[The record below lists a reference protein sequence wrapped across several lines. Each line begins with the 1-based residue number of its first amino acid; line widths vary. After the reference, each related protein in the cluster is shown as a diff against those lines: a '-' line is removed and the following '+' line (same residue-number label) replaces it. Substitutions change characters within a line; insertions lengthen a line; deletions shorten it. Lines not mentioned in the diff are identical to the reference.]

1 MGVWTVPKAWQGTG
15 VTSGARGDRGFCRAK
30 ELGVGTGGNGL
41 HQEGT
46 DRADTPLGF
55 FLRILI
61 PLQ

>member
-1 MGVWTVPKAWQGTG
+1 MGVWIVPKAWQGTG
-15 VTSGARGDRGFCRAK
+15 VTSGARGDGGFA

-41 HQEGT
+41 CWEGT